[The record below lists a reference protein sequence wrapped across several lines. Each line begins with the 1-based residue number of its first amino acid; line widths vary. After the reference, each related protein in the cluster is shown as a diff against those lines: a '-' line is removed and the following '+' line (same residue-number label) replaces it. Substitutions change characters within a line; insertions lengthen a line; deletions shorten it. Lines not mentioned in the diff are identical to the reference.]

1 MHYVAGALLLAQ
13 FALVWVLDE
22 SIHVDGLEYLAWA
35 VWLAAVALLAAS
47 MLTLSSR
54 GQVQE
59 GRSCVETEALVATGV
74 YALVRHPL
82 YLGWLLMYVAMVLF
96 KPNWMLA
103 VLGLAGAACVYLFSL
118 QEEARLKDKYGLAY
132 TRYMQA
138 VPRFN
143 LVVGAIRLLRRR
155 RVEARGRP

>member
-1 MHYVAGALLLAQ
+1 MHYLAGALLLAQ
-13 FALVWVLDE
+13 VALIGVLTE
-22 SIHVDGLEYLAWA
+22 SVDVEGLEYLAWA
-35 VWLAAVALLAAS
+35 VWLAAVILIAAS
-47 MLTLSSR
+47 MLTLRSR

-96 KPNWMLA
+96 KPNWIVA
-103 VLGLAGAACVYLFSL
+103 VLGIAGAACVYGFTV
-118 QEEARLKDKYGLAY
+118 QEEERLKGKYGESY
-132 TRYMQA
+132 ECYMAA

-143 LVVGAIRLLRRR
+143 LVTGTMRLFLNRS
-155 RVEARGRP
+155 AQDRGSP

>member
-35 VWLAAVALLAAS
+35 VWLVAVALLAAS
-47 MLTLSSR
+47 MLTLRST

-59 GRSCVETEALVATGV
+59 GRSCVETEALVATGA
-74 YALVRHPL
+74 YSLVRHPL
-82 YLGWLLMYVAMVLF
+82 YLGWILMYVAMVLF
-96 KPNWMLA
+96 KPNWILA
-103 VLGLAGAACVYLFSL
+103 IAGIAGAACVYRFTV
-118 QEEARLKDKYGLAY
+118 QEEALLKEKFDEAY
-132 TRYMQA
+132 RHYMRA

-143 LVVGAIRLLRRR
+143 LVAGVIRLLVKRL
-155 RVEARGRP
+155 VDDRGTS